1 MLDRGISDYDFNSNE
16 VGKLAIY
23 EQVFWRVGTDNP
35 FYFDQF
41 WNVRDFVGNRVQ
53 LSGYFQCNMELYDN
67 LADLNDTWNCESLFL
82 SVPWKTFGSVRHYAG
97 RNCINSV

>member
-1 MLDRGISDYDFNSNE
+1 MVMDGMLDRGISDYDFNSNE

-67 LADLNDTWNCESLFL
+67 LADLY
-82 SVPWKTFGSVRHYAG
+82 GSVSDVSPKE
-97 RNCINSV
+97 NCNNNC